1 MLPLRIFTTTLTRKK
16 EKEIAELKSNVK
28 RGPRGE
34 MELTF
39 VPKPKPKR
47 VKRQDNDDDEEHDGD
62 NEGEE
67 KQDKGR
73 TKQRFDGRRSC
84 ASKNTFRG
92 L

>member
-1 MLPLRIFTTTLTRKK
+1 MSSVVL
-16 EKEIAELKSNVK
+16 EVK
-28 RGPRGE
+28 W
-34 MELTF
+34 ELTF

-73 TKQRFDGRRSC
+73 TKQRFDGRRR
-84 ASKNTFRG
+84 ASKKHSGVLNSN
-92 L
+92 LNLL